1 MNNEY
6 LLPSNEYNEF
16 ESRAY
21 VEPSLQPAQTE
32 TFIDKLRETQGAHGQ
47 EITAQTE
54 ALGTTTPSNLG
65 GLTGAG
71 SYFSSRYQTPRTNAL
86 AQNLRTTAQ
95 ATALNEALANEQ
107 AIWKKRY
114 NEAYREYQKREH
126 NKANTPTT
134 DTTTEGGFEIEDSG
148 DDTIVAVTPGMS
160 GGYTTAMSD
169 TDTETLLGYNYVPY
183 GGEGNVGYYK
193 SIGELGKGILSI
205 GGSNG
210 QYDIVTT
217 DGNRYHY
224 IAKSREDAIKKHYQ
238 DHPSGDGSGIVGG
251 GGGGR

>member
-114 NEAYREYQKREH
+114 NEAYRDYQSREH

-134 DTTTEGGFEIEDSG
+134 DTVTEGGVEYEDTSEESKKVASVEPSYSPMGSGTFKYTPNEALGLSSVMDSLKTTSIMPGSSELFNTSWAMPSSTVDINRDKFGNITSLTYDGKTYDG
-148 DDTIVAVTPGMS
+148 DDAKKM
-160 GGYTTAMSD
+160 YQKLQ
-169 TDTETLLGYNYVPY
+169 TLG
-183 GGEGNVGYYK
+183 
-193 SIGELGKGILSI
+193 
-205 GGSNG
+205 
-210 QYDIVTT
+210 T
-217 DGNRYHY
+217 
-224 IAKSREDAIKKHYQ
+224 
-238 DHPSGDGSGIVGG
+238 VGG
-251 GGGGR
+251 RI